1 MYPALAVAD
10 WLIASSREQPPAICW
25 VGSRGGVEENLVTRA
40 GIPFEGIPA
49 AGLRGKNPLATLN
62 GLWTLSRG
70 FRQARRLVAAFR
82 PDVLFI
88 TGGYVCAPVTL
99 AARLAGVPV
108 LIYLP
113 DMEPGLAIKFLARF
127 ADRVAV
133 TAQPVVQHF
142 RPGQAV
148 VTGYPVRR
156 ELFARRSPSDSSDD
170 LSRQHPAPRPDLAQS
185 SDDLSRQHPAP
196 RPDLPQS
203 SDDLSRHYP
212 VLLVFGGSQG
222 AHSINRAVI
231 DGIEA
236 LLEVAQVIHVSGRRD
251 AEWTQARRASL
262 PESLRARYHLH
273 DYLHEEMID
282 ALLAADLAVSRAGAS
297 TLGEFPAAGLPA
309 VLVPY
314 PYAGAHQWA
323 NARYLVEAGAA
334 VAIADADLGR
344 DLIPTVLDLLAD
356 HDRRAAMSR
365 AARSLA
371 RPDAA
376 QNIAHELKELAR

>member
-1 MYPALAVAD
+1 
-10 WLIASSREQPPAICW
+10 
-25 VGSRGGVEENLVTRA
+25 VEEELVSRA
-40 GIPFEGIPA
+40 GIPFEGISA
-49 AGLRGKNPLATLN
+49 AGLRGKNPPATLR
-62 GLWTLSRG
+62 GLWALSRG
-70 FRQARRLVAAFR
+70 FRQARRLVATFE

-113 DMEPGLAIKFLARF
+113 DMEPGLAIKSLAHL

-133 TAQPVVQHF
+133 TAPPVVGHF

-156 ELFARRSPSDSSDD
+156 QLLEGDRTAARKR
-170 LSRQHPAPRPDLAQS
+170 LGLAEEG
-185 SDDLSRQHPAP
+185 P
-196 RPDLPQS
+196 
-203 SDDLSRHYP
+203 P

-222 AHSINRAVI
+222 ARSINRAVSE
-231 DGIEA
+231 GLER
-236 LLEVAQVIHVSGRRD
+236 LLQAAQVIHISGRRD
-251 AEWTQARRASL
+251 ADWTQARRASL
-262 PESLRARYHLH
+262 PEALRARYHLY
-273 DYLHEEMID
+273 DYLHDEMTD

-297 TLGEFPAAGLPA
+297 TLGEFPAVGLPA

-344 DLIPTVLDLLAD
+344 DLVPTVLDLLAD
-356 HDRRAAMSR
+356 DDRRAAMGR

-371 RPDAA
+371 RADAA
-376 QNIAHELKELAR
+376 QRIAHELKELARCEI